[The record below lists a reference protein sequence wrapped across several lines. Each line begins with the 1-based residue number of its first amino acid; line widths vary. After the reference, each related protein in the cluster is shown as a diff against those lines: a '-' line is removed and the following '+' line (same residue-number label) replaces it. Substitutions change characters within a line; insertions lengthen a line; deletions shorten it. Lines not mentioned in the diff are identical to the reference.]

1 MGDSMGGHKLPR
13 KSFSEMQKMS
23 GIKSH
28 GGEESEILGGDTT
41 KLDKLATE
49 LSKYAKSMHDCYTTM
64 FGIIDG
70 MENGVWS
77 GEVYNAF
84 KTHGDQY
91 REAVMTYAV
100 NLELY
105 SSIFENASIET
116 QSLYDEVSEL
126 VVYS

>member
-1 MGDSMGGHKLPR
+1 MGDGMR
-13 KSFSEMQKMS
+13 ANDIRRTTFSEMQAKN

-84 KTHGDQY
+84 KTHGEQY

-105 SSIFENASIET
+105 SSIFENASVET
-116 QSLYDEVSEL
+116 QTLYDEVSEY
-126 VVYS
+126 VAYS